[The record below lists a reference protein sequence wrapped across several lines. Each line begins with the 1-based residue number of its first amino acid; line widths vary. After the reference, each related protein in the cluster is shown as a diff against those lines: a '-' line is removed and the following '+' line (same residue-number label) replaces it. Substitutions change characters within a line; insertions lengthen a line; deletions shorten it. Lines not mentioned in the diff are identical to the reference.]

1 MVDRSRSGT
10 SWPSLPCLALSPAG
24 PSGALPDT
32 GLPRLIY
39 QQHDGNLCSC
49 DLQLLTPSRD
59 CSFQRA
65 GYEKNSLPSL
75 QNLRSQSAMEF
86 LQSPTF
92 FSPFSDGSCSD
103 WRSPEHTYP
112 SVDPRKMASTCR
124 YCYPFPGQP
133 HLHEKARCA
142 QGVDW
147 IMPVKTPVRHRR
159 LSSHAKS
166 PPKLYSSAA
175 RVAAWRAARQHSSP
189 YTQRSLAVSVTTYDG
204 TQKSAIASQ
213 TATATCA
220 AQSAHMLV
228 IMLNAYPHGFAVCF
242 VAPHVV
248 SGALS
253 FGQYLVWCERVRV

>member
-1 MVDRSRSGT
+1 
-10 SWPSLPCLALSPAG
+10 
-24 PSGALPDT
+24 
-32 GLPRLIY
+32 
-39 QQHDGNLCSC
+39 
-49 DLQLLTPSRD
+49 
-59 CSFQRA
+59 
-65 GYEKNSLPSL
+65 
-75 QNLRSQSAMEF
+75 
-86 LQSPTF
+86 
-92 FSPFSDGSCSD
+92 
-103 WRSPEHTYP
+103 
-112 SVDPRKMASTCR
+112 
-124 YCYPFPGQP
+124 
-133 HLHEKARCA
+133 
-142 QGVDW
+142 
-147 IMPVKTPVRHRR
+147 MPVKTPVRHRR

-175 RVAAWRAARQHSSP
+175 RVAAWRTARQHSSP